1 MAKKSSGLLNQ
12 NIEEPIVELTPQ
24 VYDNNENE
32 TVEVA
37 PEEILESQ
45 VYEEKEEIV
54 KNVDGLTQLIQE
66 REKITEKWKNSGILD
81 KLENNLDENIVE
93 QFESKNIFTV
103 NESIGK
109 KSVSQLSRSEF
120 RTYQRTGILPSF

>member
-32 TVEVA
+32 IVEVV

-54 KNVDGLTQLIQE
+54 EV
-66 REKITEKWKNSGILD
+66 WKNSGILD
-81 KLENNLDENIVE
+81 KLENNLDENIAK

-103 NESIGK
+103 NEPIGK